1 MSADIPISRLSLGYL
16 DEVDHLMKRN
26 SATLGFL
33 PREALRKSYFE
44 RSCVLGAIA
53 EEDVLAGY
61 LLYYIADGYFRITHL
76 CVAESFQ
83 KRGIARRL
91 VEELKRSAT
100 TQKSIRLNCRRDFP
114 ASRMWPRLGFV
125 PFGDRPGR
133 SAAGYLLTDWRLL
146 LAPENQ
152 LSLFQEKVSSDALDV
167 VIDAQI
173 FFHLNGPDSPQAQP
187 TKALRADFLLGV
199 IKFWITDE
207 LDVEIDRNPDQRSRK
222 ASAEKS
228 HTFPKI
234 EYEPQTA
241 SEMEKQ
247 LQTFLPHGSDQDI
260 SDIRHVARTAASSIN
275 TFITQ
280 DLALLR
286 KSAQIGAVTGV
297 RVLSPVELII
307 GLHELSSHSSYKIS
321 PITSHAHWKRVDAET
336 LGSLLLESFLQQGE
350 RKGPFREALDAFLAH
365 PDQYEADLLQ
375 MDDMPAAI
383 RVFEIGNRKLTL
395 HLARVA
401 RPAGSSLLPMYLIA
415 EIIRTASE
423 RNLGAVFV
431 PANAITS
438 LFIPHLINANFQKVS
453 NGYVRYCLPYVT
465 NRAEALETIAMLRSE
480 DSSLCQNMDDSEFE
494 RHCSPMCL
502 KETDQ
507 RYFLVPIKP
516 GYALSLF
523 DRSQSAN
530 DLFGGHTDV
539 LLRWDNVYYR
549 SKTCHRMLAAPA
561 RILWY
566 VSGEEGRIKA
576 ISHLD
581 QVEVGPPKKLYRK
594 FKHHGI
600 FEWKEIFELCHQDPS
615 TEIMAMRFSH
625 TFLFPSPILL
635 DEVTDTFKKNGL
647 KLSLRAPV
655 NVPAEI
661 FRELFRLGFHNQA

>member
-1 MSADIPISRLSLGYL
+1 MKISKLTLSHLNDV
-16 DEVDHLMKRN
+16 DELMKRN

-33 PREALRKSYFE
+33 PQEALKSHLE
-44 RSCVLGAIA
+44 QGSVLGVIT
-53 EEDVLAGY
+53 EESVLAGY
-61 LLYYIADGYFRITHL
+61 LLYYATERYFRITHL
-76 CVAESFQ
+76 CVSESF
-83 KRGIARRL
+83 RNHGIATQL
-91 VEELKRSAT
+91 VEKLKRSAT
-100 TQKSIRLNCRRDFP
+100 TQNSIRLNCRRDFP

-125 PFGDRPGR
+125 PFGDKPGR

-146 LAPENQ
+146 LAPDNQ

-207 LDVEIDRNPDQRSRK
+207 LDVEIDRNLDQRSRK
-222 ASAEKS
+222 ASVERS
-228 HTFPKI
+228 HAFPKI
-234 EYEPQTA
+234 EYEPQVA

-247 LQTFLPHGSDQDI
+247 LQTFLPNESDQDR
-260 SDIRHVARTAASSIN
+260 SDIRHVAKTAASSIN

-286 KSAQIGAVTGV
+286 KSAQISAVTGV
-297 RVLSPVELII
+297 QVLSPVKLII

-321 PITSHAHWKRVDAET
+321 PITSHAHWKRIDAGA
-336 LGSLLLESFLQQGE
+336 LDDLLLESFLQRGE
-350 RKGPFREALDAFLAH
+350 RKGHFREALDAFLAR

-375 MDDMPAAI
+375 MDGAPAAI

-401 RPAGSSLLPMYLIA
+401 RLVSSSLVPMYLIA

-423 RNLGAVFV
+423 RNLSVAFA

-453 NGYVRYCLPYVT
+453 NDYVRYCLPYVT
-465 NRAEALETIAMLRSE
+465 SRTEALETITMLRSE
-480 DSSLCQNMDDSEFE
+480 DSSLCQNMDNSEFE

-507 RYFLVPIKP
+507 KYFLVPIKP

-523 DRSQSAN
+523 DRSQSAT

-549 SKTCHRMLAAPA
+549 SKTCHRMLTTPA

-581 QVEVGPPKKLYRK
+581 QVEIGPPKELYKK

-600 FEWKEIFELCHQDPS
+600 FKWREIFTLCRKNPS

-625 TFLFPSPILL
+625 TFLLPNPILL
-635 DEVTDTFKKNGL
+635 DEVTGIFKGSGL
-647 KLSLRAPV
+647 KLSLQAPV

-661 FRELFRLGFHNQA
+661 FRELFRLGFHNQVRK